1 MFKSIKNR
9 NILLILLNARITKRS
24 FDRWSKFKKFS
35 YSIFGLIDKAYSQ
48 NSETN
53 HYLKRLNVKNIQ
65 SIGNIKFIGDNNIK
79 SDKSDK
85 KLFFQFKKYKTFI
98 AASTHETEELFA
110 AKTHILLKKK
120 NKNIITII
128 IPRHINR
135 VKQIIAEIKKLGLNV
150 VSRSSKKLKLKGIDI
165 FIVDTFGETKNFIS
179 LLLLFF

>member
-65 SIGNIKFIGDNNIK
+65 SIGNIKFIEDP
-79 SDKSDK
+79 S
-85 KLFFQFKKYKTFI
+85 L
-98 AASTHETEELFA
+98 
-110 AKTHILLKKK
+110 
-120 NKNIITII
+120 
-128 IPRHINR
+128 
-135 VKQIIAEIKKLGLNV
+135 
-150 VSRSSKKLKLKGIDI
+150 VS
-165 FIVDTFGETKNFIS
+165 IS
-179 LLLLFF
+179 LSTSINLYLSFLAKFFPIVVLPTPGDPVNASLTDPPTPSRDDKLTRTLPSKARHSPGILDTRSWLEVAMLFPSYAVISAAFLFHP